1 MILDVIVAVIL
12 LISVIIAFLRGFIRE
27 VLTIFGIGGGVLAA
41 YICGPLLLPY
51 MNGWLGITG
60 GDDADMLF
68 DIIPYEY
75 VSYAL
80 SYGVMFIVF
89 VILLSI
95 LSHFLAEFAKNLGL
109 GALDRT
115 LGAVFGIVRGVF
127 VLGLLYLPLFYLVN
141 DEDQKEEWF
150 AGSKSQIYLEM
161 TSAWIDGFI
170 PKMVEENLVE
180 GVEKVKGLSGLGKK
194 LEEMDLLKST
204 SKQIEEKKDGY
215 TPEFRDNMDKMFEHN
230 TDTSP
235 DYNE

>member
-41 YICGPLLLPY
+41 YVCGPLLLPY
-51 MNGWLGITG
+51 MNGWLGVTG

-68 DIIPYEY
+68 SAIPYEY
-75 VSYAL
+75 VSYVL

-95 LSHFLAEFAKNLGL
+95 LSHFLAEFAKTLGL

-115 LGAVFGIVRGVF
+115 LGAVFGIVRGVL
-127 VLGLLYLPLFYLVN
+127 VLGLLYLPFLLFVS
-141 DEDQKEEWF
+141 EEQKDKWF
-150 AGSKSQIYLEM
+150 GESKSQLYIEM
-161 TSAWIDGFI
+161 TSAWIGGFI
-170 PKMVEENLVE
+170 PKTVEADLAE
-180 GVEKVKGLSGLGKK
+180 GIEKVKGLSQMGQK
-194 LEEMDLLKST
+194 LEEMDVLKGASE
-204 SKQIEEKKDGY
+204 QIEEKKDGY
-215 TPEFRDNMDKMFEHN
+215 TPEFREQMDEMFEN
-230 TDTSP
+230 NSDTSP